1 MNTQRTVLGVYGS
14 NTPKFIQTYAVAVG
28 SSPTQAIGV
37 DPARGSVSVS
47 YNWRTGLTFI
57 NASTSVDIYV
67 CQAIDAFGN
76 PLTPTVGG
84 AGTIPLLAN
93 GGSFTVDS
101 PGFGAW
107 FAIAAQPAS
116 LTVMEYVS

>member
-28 SSPTQAIGV
+28 ASPTQAIGI
-37 DPARGSVSVS
+37 DPARGNISGS

-57 NASTSVDIYV
+57 NASTAVDIYV
-67 CQAIDAFGN
+67 CQAIDAHGN
-76 PLTPTVGG
+76 PITPTVGG
-84 AGTIPLLAN
+84 PGTIPLLAN
-93 GGSFTVDS
+93 GGSLIIDS

-107 FAIAAQPAS
+107 LAIAAAPAS
-116 LTVMEYVS
+116 LTVMEYIS